1 MANDAS
7 GQKYSGR
14 LKVYFML
21 MESSFEEQMF
31 HKTLEREQSA
41 LVQHGPF
48 QLTP

>member
-31 HKTLEREQSA
+31 IKLLKESKVPLSGSFNTAPSS
-41 LVQHGPF
+41 
-48 QLTP
+48 